1 MGSSPS
7 VHFQQDIRS
16 LYVSQNKSGLL
27 AAGLVFALALL
38 AEFAAFPVLL
48 VVANTEELS
57 ELARQIA
64 DQSED
69 VV

>member
-16 LYVSQNKSGLL
+16 LHVPQNISGFL

-48 VVANTEELS
+48 AVAN
-57 ELARQIA
+57 A
-64 DQSED
+64 
-69 VV
+69 